1 MKKRSRARLVMDMAF
16 LLISK
21 YPVAWKASE
30 LALATGEQVRT
41 IHRALNDM
49 VDAGVV
55 EKHYVAYRLATPLAT
70 QMYEAKWYLKQETDK
85 NIKIQSI
92 QEEKKAR

>member
-1 MKKRSRARLVMDMAF
+1 MKKRSRARLVMDIAF

-41 IHRALNDM
+41 IHRALSDM
-49 VDAGVV
+49 TQAGVV
-55 EKHYVAYRLATPLAT
+55 EKHYTAYRLATPLAT
-70 QMYEAKWYLKQETDK
+70 QMYEAKWYLKQETNK
-85 NIKIQSI
+85 NLTIQKL
-92 QEEKKAR
+92 QEECKTQ